1 MTKAKRLA
9 SLLLALTLAGSMAA
23 CGQPA
28 TNSTP
33 TTTATEPAE
42 ETVPL
47 FERELTEEEKAIL
60 QERRDIAESYMRE
73 SLSVLWTSDENL
85 IYSLDSQRDN
95 GLKLY
100 IIEGRIYQGVPY
112 SYAVGTQD
120 SFLEYAGEPDKDGVY
135 TISGLEATALNYE
148 SYGGRVGND
157 CSAVVTNAWSQI
169 GTSFDS
175 SRSCEMSEAHG
186 VIPLGD
192 YNFNPAINESNGNIT
207 NTSVCTI
214 SNGAL
219 TMYNAYALLQ
229 KGDCL
234 FYVEDSGTNHS
245 RMVVDVNVV
254 YAGNIIDGTKSTV
267 TVLEQ
272 TRKFYNK
279 QNSYIHPELNK
290 EVFKIGG
297 VDEVYTFAQLFS
309 STYLPVTIKEFH
321 DPSPVDKPWVKDSVE
336 TPTKDNLFTG
346 SITSNWYIDC
356 VTVTIAD
363 EEGNTVQEVTGRARR
378 RYNKNFQMERFVT
391 ENPGACL
398 GSVDLSKLDAGNYK
412 CTITARLTT
421 GEKFLART
429 FDFTA

>member
-1 MTKAKRLA
+1 MRAAKRILSA
-9 SLLLALTLAGSMAA
+9 ALALTLTCSFAA
-23 CGQPA
+23 CAEAPA
-28 TNSTP
+28 KDSPGDSTVE
-33 TTTATEPAE
+33 TTAP
-42 ETVPL
+42 VSK
-47 FERELTEEEKAIL
+47 ELTEAEKAIL
-60 QERRDIAESYMRE
+60 QERRDIAEAYMRE

-85 IYSLDSQRDN
+85 IYSLDSKRDN

-100 IIEGRIYQGVPY
+100 IIQGRIYQGVPY
-112 SYAVGTQD
+112 SYAVGTHD

-169 GTSFDS
+169 GASFDS
-175 SRSCEMSEAHG
+175 SRSCEMTQAHG

-192 YNFNPAINESNGNIT
+192 YNFNPTINPETGNIT
-207 NTSVCTI
+207 NTGVCTT

-219 TMYNAYALLQ
+219 TMYKAYAQLE
-229 KGDCL
+229 KGDVL

-254 YAGNIIDGTKSTV
+254 YAGDLIDGTKSTV

-290 EVFKIGG
+290 QVYKIGG

-309 STYLPVTIKEFH
+309 GTYLPATIKEFH
-321 DPSPVDKPWVKDSVE
+321 DPSPVEAPWIKDSLDA
-336 TPTKDNLFTG
+336 PSKDNLFTG
-346 SITSNWYIDC
+346 NITSNWYIDC
-356 VTVTIAD
+356 VTITIAD
-363 EEGNTVQEVTGRARR
+363 EDGNTIQEVTGRARR
-378 RYNKNFQMERFVT
+378 RYNKDFQMERFVT

-398 GSVDLSKLDAGNYK
+398 GSVDLSKLSAGNYK
-412 CTITARLTT
+412 CTVTARLTT
-421 GEKFLART
+421 GEKFTART
-429 FDFTA
+429 FNFTI

>member
-1 MTKAKRLA
+1 MKSKKRLLSFA
-9 SLLLALTLAGSMAA
+9 LALGLIGSLIG
-23 CGQPA
+23 CGQGQED
-28 TNSTP
+28 STP
-33 TTTATEPAE
+33 STVETTAPTS
-42 ETVPL
+42 
-47 FERELTEEEKAIL
+47 FMDRELTAEEQAIL
-60 QERRDIAESYMRE
+60 QERRDIAEAYMRE
-73 SLSVLWTSDENL
+73 SLSVLWTTNENL

-175 SRSCEMSEAHG
+175 SRSCEMSEMHG

-192 YNFNPAINESNGNIT
+192 YTFNPTINESNGNIT

-214 SNGAL
+214 HNGAL

-229 KGDCL
+229 KGDAI

-254 YAGNIIDGTKSTV
+254 YAGDVIDGTKSTV

-272 TRKFYNK
+272 TRKFFNK
-279 QNSYIHPELNK
+279 QNSYIHEELNK

-297 VDEVYTFAQLFS
+297 IDEVYTFAQLFS
-309 STYLPVTIKEFH
+309 GTYLPVTIREFH
-321 DPSPVDKPWVKDSVE
+321 DPSPVDEPWIKDSLE
-336 TPTKDNLFTG
+336 NPSKDNLFTG
-346 SITSNWYIDC
+346 NITSNWYIDC

-363 EEGNTVQEVTGRARR
+363 EAGNTVQEVTGRARR

-391 ENPGACL
+391 EKPGACL
-398 GSVDLSKLDAGNYK
+398 GSVDLSKLSAGNYK
-412 CTITARLTT
+412 CTVTARLTT
-421 GEKFLART
+421 GDKFTVRT
-429 FDFTA
+429 FDFTV

>member
-1 MTKAKRLA
+1 MD
-9 SLLLALTLAGSMAA
+9 
-23 CGQPA
+23 
-28 TNSTP
+28 
-33 TTTATEPAE
+33 
-42 ETVPL
+42 
-47 FERELTEEEKAIL
+47 RELTAEEQAIL
-60 QERRDIAESYMRE
+60 QERRDIAEAYMRE
-73 SLSVLWTSDENL
+73 SLSVLWTTNENL

-175 SRSCEMSEAHG
+175 SRSCEMSEMHG

-192 YNFNPAINESNGNIT
+192 YTFNPTINESNGNIT

-214 SNGAL
+214 HNGAL

-229 KGDCL
+229 KGDAI

-254 YAGNIIDGTKSTV
+254 YAGDVIDGTKSTV

-272 TRKFYNK
+272 TRKFFNK
-279 QNSYIHPELNK
+279 QNSYIHEELNK

-297 VDEVYTFAQLFS
+297 IDEVYTFAQLFS
-309 STYLPVTIKEFH
+309 GTYLPVTIREFH
-321 DPSPVDKPWVKDSVE
+321 DPSPVDEPWIKDSLE
-336 TPTKDNLFTG
+336 NPSKDNLFTG
-346 SITSNWYIDC
+346 NITSNWYIDC

-363 EEGNTVQEVTGRARR
+363 EAGNTVQEVTGRARR

-391 ENPGACL
+391 EKPGACL
-398 GSVDLSKLDAGNYK
+398 GSVDLSKLSAGNYK
-412 CTITARLTT
+412 CTVTARLTT
-421 GEKFLART
+421 GDKFTVRT
-429 FDFTA
+429 FDLTV

>member
-1 MTKAKRLA
+1 MLKKIFCLVL
-9 SLLLALTLAGSMAA
+9 SMVMLLPVLAG
-23 CGQPA
+23 CGEDPA
-28 TNSTP
+28 
-33 TTTATEPAE
+33 ATEASVEPT
-42 ETVPL
+42 ETTP
-47 FERELTEEEKAIL
+47 RELTEEEKAIL
-60 QERRDIAESYMRE
+60 QERRDIAEAYMRE

-85 IYSLDSQRDN
+85 IYSLDSKRDN

-120 SFLEYAGEPDKDGVY
+120 SFLEYAGEPDEDGVY

-192 YNFNPAINESNGNIT
+192 YNFNPTINESNGNIT
-207 NTSVCTI
+207 NTSTCTI

-254 YAGNIIDGTKSTV
+254 YTGNIIDGTKSTV

-297 VDEVYTFAQLFS
+297 VDEVYTFAQLFGG
-309 STYLPVTIKEFH
+309 TYLPVTIKEFH
-321 DPSPVDKPWVKDSVE
+321 DPSPVDEPWMKDSVE
-336 TPTKDNLFTG
+336 NPGKDNLFTG
-346 SITSNWYIDC
+346 NITSNWYIDC